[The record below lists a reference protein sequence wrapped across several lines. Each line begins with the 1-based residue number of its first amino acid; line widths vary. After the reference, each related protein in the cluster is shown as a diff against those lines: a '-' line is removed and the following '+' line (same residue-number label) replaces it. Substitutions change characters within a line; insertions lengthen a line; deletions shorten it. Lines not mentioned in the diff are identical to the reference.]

1 MKLFHLLALMGTGL
15 SFIHAA
21 DYKKHATVV
30 IFVPD
35 AVRDETSVYAK
46 KFSEGDKSEMRVSP
60 GREPWCIGIPD
71 PITEICSEPEY
82 VGITDI
88 FFDRPTTKPRPVEVR
103 FKDYTIEVSTPYM
116 SLGADKTVYICFEPG
131 DGWSSRGLERSS

>member
-1 MKLFHLLALMGTGL
+1 MKLFHLLALMSTGL

-30 IFVPD
+30 ISVSD

-46 KFSEGDKSEMRVSP
+46 KFSEGEKSEMRVDP
-60 GREPWCIGIPD
+60 GREPWCLGIPD
-71 PITEICSEPEY
+71 PITEICSGPEY

-88 FFDRPTTKPRPVEVR
+88 LFDRPTTKPRPVSVK
-103 FKDYTIEVSTPYM
+103 FKDYTIEVSIRFH
-116 SLGADKTVYICFEPG
+116 LGYLLM
-131 DGWSSRGLERSS
+131 R